1 MLVFYCLKFTIGS
14 HTVKRIYNPRK
25 SRNEW
30 KQILADKEI
39 NNLSVRQVASM
50 YTVSE
55 GSVYQWISNF
65 KKEFEEMPK
74 TVDHV
79 KDLITQSITDLKTE
93 LDDNINSIIKNQAR
107 QVDILDNIKKL
118 EASLGIL
125 KAPEELTR

>member
-1 MLVFYCLKFTIGS
+1 MKKPVAREYK
-14 HTVKRIYNPRK
+14 PRK
-25 SRNEW
+25 TRSEW
-30 KQILADKEI
+30 LEILKDKDA
-39 NNLSVRQVASM
+39 NNLSMKQVMTM
-50 YTVSE
+50 YNVSE
-55 GSVYQWISNF
+55 GSIYQWISNF

-118 EASLGIL
+118 ETSLGIL